1 MTFASKM
8 RSLEANTAGAN
19 EIHHVALFVL
29 RVEPLARP
37 ECQVLDNFSHLR
49 HKALGARPEDLIAT

>member
-1 MTFASKM
+1 M